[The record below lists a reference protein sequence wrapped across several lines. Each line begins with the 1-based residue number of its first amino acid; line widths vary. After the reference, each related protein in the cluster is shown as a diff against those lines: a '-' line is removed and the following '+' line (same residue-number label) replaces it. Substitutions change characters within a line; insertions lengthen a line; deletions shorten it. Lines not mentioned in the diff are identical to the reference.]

1 MKLKASILF
10 LATHTA
16 CCLMSYGYGPIQ
28 QFYLLGSIVMGPVVL
43 IKTSLMS
50 IALVKAFNYEALLL
64 MGHEAESFY
73 SLVQYSVLYDH
84 KTYSH
89 LWS

>member
-1 MKLKASILF
+1 MIRSFASSLHYQRLDGTKDF
-10 LATHTA
+10 SLV
-16 CCLMSYGYGPIQ
+16 LVSS
-28 QFYLLGSIVMGPVVL
+28 LL

-73 SLVQYSVLYDH
+73 SIPC
-84 KTYSH
+84 
-89 LWS
+89 